1 MAKYSI
7 MSENEDE
14 NKSFNQKFEEEQI
27 QHKLLMRKAMQDKLN
42 ILNKA
47 NDKIPLHQLSI
58 GVILINTKDSLF
70 ELLDDLLQFKY
81 NREVFTKNDKLFYIG
96 IFLIIIVIFIFLY
109 NAFFDEDVRSC
120 TCEKEKVK

>member
-1 MAKYSI
+1 

-27 QHKLLMRKAMQDKLN
+27 QRKLLMRKAMQDKLN

-47 NDKIPLHQLSI
+47 TDKIPLHKLSVGI
-58 GVILINTKDSLF
+58 ILINTKDSLF

-81 NREVFTKNDKLFYIG
+81 NRETFTKNDRLFYIG
-96 IFLIIIVIFIFLY
+96 IFLIINVIFIFLY
-109 NAFFDEDVRSC
+109 NAFFDEDAHLC
-120 TCEKEKVK
+120 TCAK